1 MNLARLKGEIVAQY
15 GTQSAFA
22 TSLGWSENKLSRMMR
37 GKYKINIDDA
47 EQIAK
52 LLNMDTELY
61 CQIFLPIKSPNGDK

>member
-1 MNLARLKGEIVAQY
+1 
-15 GTQSAFA
+15 
-22 TSLGWSENKLSRMMR
+22 MR

-61 CQIFLPIKSPNGDK
+61 CQIFLPIQSPNGDK